1 MCIRYKFNNIQP
13 LFDLTAP
20 DFTPL
25 YERVKAQPELT
36 ADARLAEDLVI
47 ALLDGT

>member
-1 MCIRYKFNNIQP
+1 MLGELNFVIDSFQQ

-25 YERVKAQPELT
+25 YERVKAQSELAADTRLPE
-36 ADARLAEDLVI
+36 DI
-47 ALLDGT
+47 AIAP